1 MSLKHTLR
9 YSIFL
14 ISFITSASFLN
25 LNLAFKS
32 IDRSP
37 VDAALG
43 LGLHET
49 FRRRDVRLLSAS
61 CALNVC
67 PVTIG
72 NCHHFYDKT
81 SSTGALQ
88 FNKFGY
94 NLSLYGE
101 MAAITYMKTELNYSK
116 YIFHDSISH
125 NLQPIRK
132 NESNIKYYWIIFTMS
147 LFFLYKQLYN
157 WKSKALF
164 VIISLIQFIIAFHSL
179 NVVCHSKPSLNIILR
194 NSPTKESFTIEVLRI
209 TKIN

>member
-1 MSLKHTLR
+1 M
-9 YSIFL
+9 
-14 ISFITSASFLN
+14 
-25 LNLAFKS
+25 
-32 IDRSP
+32 
-37 VDAALG
+37 DAALG

-147 LFFLYKQLYN
+147 LFFYANNSTTENRKPFLLWFLWYSLSVIVSPALTQFSETLQQRNFYN
-157 WKSKALF
+157 WSY
-164 VIISLIQFIIAFHSL
+164 
-179 NVVCHSKPSLNIILR
+179 
-194 NSPTKESFTIEVLRI
+194 T
-209 TKIN
+209 